1 MALAPSFGAAC
12 ILDGWNPKKF
22 FGRRPAHL
30 RTPLAGVTHPLA
42 YAALMSDNP
51 SAFAAVA
58 LFTGVPQHE
67 NFNRLYQL
75 LPSSRMAAS
84 ATPHQF
90 PDGPAVELPATF
102 HLDGTAVD
110 TEAFLTA
117 TDTAALLVLRNGEV
131 VHEQYRLTGGRNVQ
145 WISWSVAKSFVSALV
160 GIAVEQ
166 GHIRSIN
173 DPISDYID
181 AEPGSAYD
189 GVSIKDVLQMSSGA
203 RWNEDYS
210 DPTSDVV
217 RLGAA
222 MAPGGG
228 LDAFVASAP
237 ADVPPGTVCQYN
249 STDTQALGSLLVRA
263 TGRSITDFM
272 QEHLYEPLG
281 MESDG
286 FWLLDPQ
293 GREMAFGGVNL
304 TARDFAK
311 LGELYRRGGNWNG
324 RQIVSADWVASSIV
338 PDAPHLEWGNPVIA
352 GESLSSGYGYQWWLI
367 HGGRDQYSAIG
378 IYNQWVF
385 VSPHDNVT
393 IVKLSA
399 TRSYGTTMGEE
410 SNFEAHHEAFLEAV
424 AAHVAG
430 R

>member
-1 MALAPSFGAAC
+1 
-12 ILDGWNPKKF
+12 
-22 FGRRPAHL
+22 
-30 RTPLAGVTHPLA
+30 
-42 YAALMSDNP
+42 MSDNP

-58 LFTGVPQHE
+58 LFTGAPQHE
-67 NFNRLYQL
+67 NFNRLHHL
-75 LPSSRMAAS
+75 LPSSRLVAS
-84 ATPHQF
+84 ASPHQF
-90 PDGPAVELPATF
+90 PDGPSLDLPSTF
-102 HLDGTAVD
+102 DLDGTAVD
-110 TEAFLTA
+110 TEHFLDV

-131 VHEQYRLTGGRNVQ
+131 VHEQYRLTGGRDVQ

-166 GHIRSIN
+166 GHIGSIN
-173 DPISDYID
+173 DPISNYID
-181 AEPGSAYD
+181 TEPGSAYD

-210 DPTSDVV
+210 DRTSDVA

-222 MAPGGG
+222 MAPGGS
-228 LDAFVASAP
+228 LDEFVASAVGE
-237 ADVPPGTVCQYN
+237 VPPGTVCQYN
-249 STDTQALGSLLVRA
+249 STDTQALGALLVRA
-263 TGRSITDFM
+263 TGRSITDYM

-286 FWLLDPQ
+286 YWLLDTL

-311 LGELYRRGGNWNG
+311 LGELYRRGGEWNG
-324 RQIVSADWVASSIV
+324 HQVVPAAWVASSIV
-338 PDAPHLEWGNPVIA
+338 PEAPHLEWGNPVIA
-352 GESLSSGYGYQWWLI
+352 GESLDNGYGYQWWLI
-367 HGGRDQYSAIG
+367 HGGLDQYSAIG

-385 VSPHDNVT
+385 VSPHDGVT

-410 SNFEAHHEAFLEAV
+410 TNFEAHHEAFLQSV
-424 AAHVAG
+424 AAHVAAH
-430 R
+430 